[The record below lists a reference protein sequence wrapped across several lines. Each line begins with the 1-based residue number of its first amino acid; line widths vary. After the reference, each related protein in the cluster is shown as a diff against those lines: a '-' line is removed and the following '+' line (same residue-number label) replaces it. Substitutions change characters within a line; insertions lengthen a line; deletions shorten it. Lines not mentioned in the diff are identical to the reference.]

1 MMHETNENH
10 ESRLTELLQ
19 SLPRVNAPD
28 GFEQVTQLRVLLDQL
43 PRAQAPES
51 FEDDVLARLR
61 DDERSPKRLRLRRMP
76 RSVRWLAAGV
86 GAAIVGGVA
95 YYLATRTGSPT
106 STIPAV
112 TTPPPAEVTIP
123 LDSGAEERLAP
134 PQIVPA
140 TPQRPP
146 KAIEQP
152 STAPGKRITPGA
164 PDQGD

>member
-28 GFEQVTQLRVLLDQL
+28 DFEQVTQLRVLLDQL

-51 FEDDVLARLR
+51 FEDDVLMRLR
-61 DDERSPKRLRLRRMP
+61 EDESSRRRLRLRRLP
-76 RSVRWLAAGV
+76 RSMRWLAAGV

-95 YYLATRTGSPT
+95 YYLATRTDSRKSSTPAGS
-106 STIPAV
+106 
-112 TTPPPAEVTIP
+112 TPPPAEVTIP
-123 LDSGAEERLAP
+123 LDSGSEERLAP
-134 PQIVPA
+134 PQTVPT

-146 KAIEQP
+146 KAVEQQ
-152 STAPGKRITPGA
+152 STPPGKRITPGA
-164 PDQGD
+164 PDEND